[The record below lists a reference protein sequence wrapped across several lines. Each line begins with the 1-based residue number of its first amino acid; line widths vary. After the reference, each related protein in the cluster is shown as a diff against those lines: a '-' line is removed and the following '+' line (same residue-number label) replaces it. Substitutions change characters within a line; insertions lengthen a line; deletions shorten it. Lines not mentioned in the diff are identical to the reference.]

1 MARHTQG
8 AARKPTELP
17 QESWRV
23 VLRRTV
29 KEFWADHLTD
39 WAAALT
45 YYAVLSVF
53 PVLLVLASVVG
64 LLGSPSVEPLI
75 ANAGDLAPGP
85 VRDTLTGV
93 LGRLQHGVGRGGLAL
108 AVGVVVA
115 VWSSSG
121 YVATFIRAANALYDI
136 DEGRPLWK
144 TLAGRFV
151 IPVVLLA
158 VTALIAIGVVFTG
171 ALARRAGQVLGV
183 GDAAL
188 AVWSVVKWPVMLVLF
203 GLVLALLYWAAP
215 NVRHGGFRWVS
226 AGSAL
231 AVAIWAAA
239 SALFSL
245 YVSNFAHYNRLYG
258 SLAAIIVFLVW
269 LWISN
274 IAVLLGLEFNAELER
289 ARTMPDGGPDDDGPD
304 DRVPKAEPQDTERLH
319 ADDGP

>member
-1 MARHTQG
+1 M
-8 AARKPTELP
+8 
-17 QESWRV
+17 

-53 PVLLVLASVVG
+53 PALLVIVSVVG
-64 LLGSPSVEPLI
+64 LLGGPSVRPLI
-75 ANAGDLAPGP
+75 VNASGLAPGP

-93 LGRLQHGVGRGGLAL
+93 LGQLQQGVGRGGLAL
-108 AVGVVVA
+108 AIGAAVA
-115 VWSSSG
+115 LWSSSG
-121 YVATFIRAANALYDI
+121 YVATFMRAANALYDI

-151 IPVVLLA
+151 IPVVLLVA
-158 VTALIAIGVVFTG
+158 TALIAIGVVFTG
-171 ALARRAGQVLGV
+171 ALARRTGQVLGA

-188 AVWSVVKWPVMLVLF
+188 GVWGIVKWPVMLVLF

-215 NVRHGGFRWVS
+215 NVKHGGFRWVS
-226 AGSAL
+226 PGSAL
-231 AVAIWAAA
+231 AVVIWAAA

-245 YVSNFAHYNRLYG
+245 YVSNFGNYNRLYG

-289 ARTMPDGGPDDDGPD
+289 ARARPDGGRDDGPD
-304 DRVPKAEPQDTERLH
+304 DRVPKAEPQDTERLST
-319 ADDGP
+319 DDG

>member
-1 MARHTQG
+1 MARHPQTG
-8 AARKPTELP
+8 AGKPTELP

-53 PVLLVLASVVG
+53 PALLVIVSVVG
-64 LLGSPSVEPLI
+64 LLGGPSVKPLI
-75 ANAGDLAPGP
+75 VNVSGLAPGP

-93 LGRLQHGVGRGGLAL
+93 LGQLQHGVGRGGLAL
-108 AVGVVVA
+108 AIGIAVA

-121 YVATFIRAANALYDI
+121 YVATFMRAANALYDI

-144 TLAGRFV
+144 TLAGRFL

-188 AVWSVVKWPVMLVLF
+188 GVWGIAKWPVMLVLF
-203 GLVLALLYWAAP
+203 SLVLALLYWAAP
-215 NVRHGGFRWVS
+215 NVKHGGFRWVS
-226 AGSAL
+226 PGSVL
-231 AVAIWAAA
+231 AVVIWAAA

-245 YVSNFAHYNRLYG
+245 YVSGFGNYNRLYG

-289 ARTMPDGGPDDDGPD
+289 ARARPDGGPDEGPD
-304 DRVPKAEPQDTERLH
+304 ETVPKAEAQDTERLH
-319 ADDGP
+319 ADEGR

>member
-1 MARHTQG
+1 MTRHQQTG
-8 AARKPTELP
+8 ARKPTELP
-17 QESWRV
+17 QDSWRV

-53 PVLLVLASVVG
+53 PALLVMVSVVG
-64 LLGSPSVEPLI
+64 LLDGPSVKPLI
-75 ANAGDLAPGP
+75 VNAGELAPGP
-85 VRDTLTGV
+85 VRDMLTGV
-93 LGRLQHGVGRGGLAL
+93 LGQLQHGVGRGGLAL
-108 AVGVVVA
+108 AIGIVVA

-121 YVATFIRAANALYDI
+121 YVATFMRAANALYDI
-136 DEGRPLWK
+136 DEGRPFWK

-183 GDAAL
+183 GDGAL
-188 AVWSVVKWPVMLVLF
+188 GVWGIVKWPVMLALF

-226 AGSAL
+226 PGSAL
-231 AVAIWAAA
+231 AVVIWAAA
-239 SALFSL
+239 SAVFSL
-245 YVSNFAHYNRLYG
+245 YVSNFANYNRLYG

-289 ARTMPDGGPDDDGPD
+289 ARARPDGGPDDGPD
-304 DRVPKAEPQDTERLH
+304 DRVPKAELQDTERLS
-319 ADDGP
+319 ADDG

>member
-1 MARHTQG
+1 MARRPRAG
-8 AARKPTELP
+8 ARKPTQLP
-17 QESWRV
+17 QESWRA

-53 PVLLVLASVVG
+53 PALLVMASAVS
-64 LLGSPSVEPLI
+64 LLGGPGVEGLI
-75 ANAGDLAPGP
+75 ANTSGLAPGP
-85 VRDTLTGV
+85 VRETLTGV
-93 LGRLQHGVGRGGLAL
+93 LGQLRRGVGRNGLAL

-115 VWSSSG
+115 VWSSSN
-121 YVATFIRAANALYDI
+121 YVATFMRAANALYDV

-151 IPVVLLA
+151 IPVVLLV
-158 VTALIAIGVVFTG
+158 VTTLIAIGVVFTG
-171 ALARRAGQVLGV
+171 ALARKAGQVLGV

-188 AVWSVVKWPVMLVLF
+188 GVWGVVKWPVMLVLF
-203 GLVLALLYWAAP
+203 GLVLALLYGAAP

-226 AGSAL
+226 PGSCL
-231 AVAIWAAA
+231 AVVIWAAA

-245 YVSNFAHYNRLYG
+245 YVSGIADYTRLYG
-258 SLAAIIVFLVW
+258 SLGAVIVFLVW

-289 ARTMPDGGPDDDGPD
+289 ARARPYGGLDDGPD
-304 DRVPKAEPQDTERLH
+304 VKVPKAAPQDTERLH
-319 ADDGP
+319 TDEG

>member
-1 MARHTQG
+1 M
-8 AARKPTELP
+8 
-17 QESWRV
+17 

-29 KEFWADHLTD
+29 REFWADHLTD

-53 PVLLVLASVVG
+53 PALLVIVSVVG
-64 LLGSPSVEPLI
+64 LLGGPSVRPLI
-75 ANAGDLAPGP
+75 VNASGLAPGP

-93 LGRLQHGVGRGGLAL
+93 LGQLQHGVGRGGLAL
-108 AVGVVVA
+108 AIGAAVA
-115 VWSSSG
+115 LWSSSG
-121 YVATFIRAANALYDI
+121 YVATFMRAANALYDI

-151 IPVVLLA
+151 IPVVLLVA
-158 VTALIAIGVVFTG
+158 TALIAIGVVFTG
-171 ALARRAGQVLGV
+171 ALARRTGQVLGA

-188 AVWSVVKWPVMLVLF
+188 GVWGIVKWPVMLVLF

-215 NVRHGGFRWVS
+215 NVKHGDFRWVS
-226 AGSAL
+226 PGSAL
-231 AVAIWAAA
+231 AVVIWAAA

-245 YVSNFAHYNRLYG
+245 YVSNFGNYNRLYG

-289 ARTMPDGGPDDDGPD
+289 ARARPDGGPDDGPD
-304 DRVPKAEPQDTERLH
+304 DRVPKAEPQDTERLST
-319 ADDGP
+319 DDG

>member
-1 MARHTQG
+1 MARQTQTG
-8 AARKPTELP
+8 ARTPTELP
-17 QESWRV
+17 PESWRV

-53 PVLLVLASVVG
+53 PALLVIVSVVG
-64 LLGSPSVEPLI
+64 LLDGPSVKPLI
-75 ANAGDLAPGP
+75 VNASGLAPGP

-93 LGRLQHGVGRGGLAL
+93 LGQLQHGVGRGGLAL
-108 AVGVVVA
+108 AIGAAVA
-115 VWSSSG
+115 LWSSSG
-121 YVATFIRAANALYDI
+121 YVATFMRAANALYDI
-136 DEGRPLWK
+136 DEGRPVWK

-151 IPVVLLA
+151 IPVVLLV
-158 VTALIAIGVVFTG
+158 VTALIAIGVVFSG
-171 ALARRAGQVLGV
+171 ALARRTGQVLGA

-188 AVWSVVKWPVMLVLF
+188 GVWGIVKWPVMLVLF

-215 NVRHGGFRWVS
+215 NVKHGGFRWVS
-226 AGSAL
+226 PGSAL
-231 AVAIWAAA
+231 AVVIWAAA

-245 YVSNFAHYNRLYG
+245 YVSNFGNYNRLYG

-289 ARTMPDGGPDDDGPD
+289 ARARPDGGTDDGPD
-304 DRVPKAEPQDTERLH
+304 DRVPKAEPQDTERLS
-319 ADDGP
+319 ADDA